1 MIKLLHRLFGDCAS
15 RNTVGERPLGIIV
28 VIHLCKGRHFEL
40 LYWIS
45 SDCATGHN
53 IVTGKPQDDL
63 VPPSHFASSVHAATL
78 ATGTHPCISWMK
90 PSVPT
95 APPKDPW
102 LGGTNTQ
109 REILTQRKENQSTV
123 MLQGHNTRGRTP
135 EENVSDLRTRSK
147 ERGDQWSRWEEE
159 WCLEAEKH
167 KAEPERL
174 KEQMEALKDTVQRYR
189 EEIRVKN
196 DTISRQCHDLETMN
210 REMRNVRSEQSHL
223 KEELIH
229 CHGQKEKISSQLER
243 FKKESDEELAKI
255 RSEGEARELALKAKM
270 SEQQAEEAREQSF
283 KMMEKMQQMQKKQEE
298 ELRQLNADHCVEL
311 CTARKSNHELQS
323 KLQSVT
329 REVLQLKSN
338 LMEASAERD
347 ELKEH
352 LRQMEQAYET
362 QSATLHSLRNY
373 IGQVVADK
381 GEKEQLNEAVERLN
395 KEKAALQK
403 TTELLT
409 VRLNSMSEIV
419 SLQEEKML
427 KKASSDRLATQRADG
442 LLVLHLWREKV
453 FKLCVQ
459 LRLKDIELRD
469 EREQHRSEVGL
480 VEQQLQE
487 ERHRA
492 TVLQRSLDAGIAEL
506 DQEKVEKESL
516 KRDLAQACKETQ
528 QLKAKSLSFEA
539 GLKSTIEALHGFSVT
554 FHRKIAEVDAAQA
567 KLNSFGPRLN
577 FARGRVETVQALFMR
592 RVALHKVQ
600 KNSKQAEQTAESI
613 RNLQEE
619 LTLVCQERSK
629 LTQELKRTPELID
642 KALKDI
648 KEEHEKKLRQ
658 LQEELEK
665 SRDELQKAVSDG
677 EEVRRNLEQ
686 ALAQLKLSKETQE
699 ELQSELLSQKENS
712 EQALRERASEIESRC
727 AEKLSEME
735 IQVSTAKR
743 EHTKAVMT
751 LRQFERAVAQKQ
763 NYWNESQSDHTK
775 KEVQRTQP
783 QDAETNRNTLLTAIP
798 ETELRNDFLQNTF
811 APREQGEKPLE
822 RSCFMGSQLAP
833 EKRLLSVLEELR
845 TLSAAVVNS
854 SEDSADEEDRHSDLL
869 HTVMRPR
876 Q

>member
-1 MIKLLHRLFGDCAS
+1 
-15 RNTVGERPLGIIV
+15 
-28 VIHLCKGRHFEL
+28 
-40 LYWIS
+40 
-45 SDCATGHN
+45 
-53 IVTGKPQDDL
+53 
-63 VPPSHFASSVHAATL
+63 
-78 ATGTHPCISWMK
+78 MK
-90 PSVPT
+90 PSVPA

-109 REILTQRKENQSTV
+109 REILTQRKENQSAV

-135 EENVSDLRTRSK
+135 EENVSDLRTSSHLLKHRSR

-167 KAEPERL
+167 KAEAERL

-210 REMRNVRSEQSHL
+210 RELRNVRSEQSHL

-243 FKKESDEELAKI
+243 FKKESDEELAKM
-255 RSEGEARELALKAKM
+255 RSEGEARELTLKAKM

-283 KMMEKMQQMQKKQEE
+283 KMTEKMQQMQKKQEE

-338 LMEASAERD
+338 LMEASADRD

-362 QSATLHSLRNY
+362 QSATLHTLRNY

-427 KKASSDRLATQRADG
+427 KKALSDPLATQRADG

-469 EREQHRSEVGL
+469 EREKHRSEVGL

-506 DQEKVEKESL
+506 DQEKLEKETL
-516 KRDLAQACKETQ
+516 RRDLAQACKETQ

-642 KALKDI
+642 KALNDI
-648 KEEHEKKLRQ
+648 KEEHENKLRQ

-665 SRDELQKAVSDG
+665 SRDELQKAVSGG
-677 EEVRRNLEQ
+677 EEVRQNLQ
-686 ALAQLKLSKETQE
+686 QVLAQLELSKVTQE

-727 AEKLSEME
+727 TEKLSEME
-735 IQVSTAKR
+735 VQVSTAKR

-751 LRQFERAVAQKQ
+751 LRQFERAAAQKQ
-763 NYWNESQSDHTK
+763 NCWNETQSDHTK

-783 QDAETNRNTLLTAIP
+783 QEAETNRNTLLTAVA

-833 EKRLLSVLEELR
+833 EKRLLSVLEELH

-854 SEDSADEEDRHSDLL
+854 SEDSADEDEGHSDLM
-869 HTVMRPR
+869 HTVMRPC

>member
-1 MIKLLHRLFGDCAS
+1 
-15 RNTVGERPLGIIV
+15 
-28 VIHLCKGRHFEL
+28 
-40 LYWIS
+40 
-45 SDCATGHN
+45 
-53 IVTGKPQDDL
+53 
-63 VPPSHFASSVHAATL
+63 
-78 ATGTHPCISWMK
+78 MK
-90 PSVPT
+90 PSVPA

-109 REILTQRKENQSTV
+109 REILTQRKENQSAV

-135 EENVSDLRTRSK
+135 EENVSDLRTSSHLLKHRSR

-167 KAEPERL
+167 KAEAERL

-210 REMRNVRSEQSHL
+210 RELRNVRSEQSHL

-243 FKKESDEELAKI
+243 FKKESDEELAKM
-255 RSEGEARELALKAKM
+255 RSEGEARELTLKAKM

-283 KMMEKMQQMQKKQEE
+283 KMTEKMQQMQKKQEE

-338 LMEASAERD
+338 LMEASADRD

-362 QSATLHSLRNY
+362 QSATLHTLRNY

-427 KKASSDRLATQRADG
+427 KKALSDPLATQRADG

-469 EREQHRSEVGL
+469 EREKHRSEVGL

-506 DQEKVEKESL
+506 DQEKLEKETL
-516 KRDLAQACKETQ
+516 RRDLAQACKETQ

-642 KALKDI
+642 KALNDI
-648 KEEHEKKLRQ
+648 KEEHENKLRQ

-665 SRDELQKAVSDG
+665 SRDELQKAVSGG
-677 EEVRRNLEQ
+677 EEVRQNLQ
-686 ALAQLKLSKETQE
+686 QVLAQLELSKVTQE

-727 AEKLSEME
+727 TEKLSEME
-735 IQVSTAKR
+735 VQVSTAKR

-751 LRQFERAVAQKQ
+751 LRQFERAAAQKK
-763 NYWNESQSDHTK
+763 NCWNETQSDHTK

-783 QDAETNRNTLLTAIP
+783 QEAETNRNTLLTAVA

-833 EKRLLSVLEELR
+833 EKRLLSVLEELH

-854 SEDSADEEDRHSDLL
+854 SEDSADEDEGHSDLM
-869 HTVMRPR
+869 HTVMRPC